1 MSLSKR
7 TEQPGASTSSKYRA
21 LRHAQRPLNTNS
33 TTIFEKF
40 KIITIIYSF
49 SSLIQL
55 SILCIQS
62 LCLQLLDKLRMAK
75 GYMYI
80 LECSN
85 GAFYTGSTKN
95 LTRRLQQHQNGE
107 GANFTQKHLPVR
119 LIYFEVFSRIDLAFY
134 REKQVQGW
142 SRRKKIALI
151 SGRLNELNRLSK
163 NYSQYGK

>member
-1 MSLSKR
+1 
-7 TEQPGASTSSKYRA
+7 
-21 LRHAQRPLNTNS
+21 
-33 TTIFEKF
+33 
-40 KIITIIYSF
+40 
-49 SSLIQL
+49 
-55 SILCIQS
+55 
-62 LCLQLLDKLRMAK
+62 MAK

-163 NYSQYGK
+163 NYSQYGIP